1 MEDFPDSIGL
11 FLLRAY
17 VRLRLNEADKNLIL
31 NDINQFV
38 SFSFNK
44 YRFSKEE
51 VYPLLSWLLI
61 EIIKIKNIRGRSIS
75 KELINKQNDDELT
88 IRLIR
93 DFDKDNIEFDYG
105 KVVLLKN
112 IYKDLEDN
120 FYG

>member
-1 MEDFPDSIGL
+1 M
-11 FLLRAY
+11 
-17 VRLRLNEADKNLIL
+17 
-31 NDINQFV
+31 FV
-38 SFSFNK
+38 PFREFTK
-44 YRFSKEE
+44 IARVLE
-51 VYPLLSWLLI
+51 

-112 IYKDLEDN
+112 IYKDLEGN
-120 FYG
+120 FYGWN